1 MDRIKGLIEFI
12 DKSMTAHF
20 AAKNLIDLLIEND
33 YKELKVDEEFILEG
47 SKFYIKI
54 DDTAVLALN
63 IGEDKLKEGFKIIG
77 SHTDSPT
84 FRIKRNP
91 IIKRA
96 NNVVLNTEVYGGPL
110 LYTWFDRSLSVAGRI
125 SVIKDGELRTELV
138 DFKRPILTIP
148 SLAIHMNREVNKGFE
163 FNPQKHTLPLM
174 ALNNE
179 EITEDILLKEL
190 ANLKSINPN
199 DIIDYDLYL
208 YDTAKGELVGLKNE
222 FISQGRQDNLF
233 MAYTSLMAL
242 LDSKAKGINVF
253 LTTDNE
259 EVGSTSYAGA
269 NSPVLA
275 RLLERIAIALGA
287 SREEYL
293 RALEKSF
300 LISADAAHAAHPN
313 FIEKADPTN
322 QPVLGGG
329 PVIKYAASRSY
340 TSDAYSAGKFI
351 DICNRAKVPF
361 QTYHNRSDVKGG
373 STIGPISQSQ
383 IAIKSVDIG
392 MSTLGMH
399 SVRELTA
406 TADVEHFINVFLEF
420 YK

>member
-1 MDRIKGLIEFI
+1 MNRSKDLISFI

-20 AAKNLIDLLIEND
+20 AAKNLADLLEENG
-33 YKELKVDEEFILEG
+33 YKELKVEEEFVLDDT
-47 SKFYIKI
+47 KYYIRI
-54 DDTAVLALN
+54 DDTAILGIN
-63 IGEDKLKEGFKIIG
+63 IGDKKLENGFKIIG
-77 SHTDSPT
+77 SHSDSPG

-91 IIKRA
+91 VMKSA
-96 NNVVLNTEVYGGPL
+96 NNVVLNTEVYGGPM
-110 LYTWFDRSLSVAGRI
+110 LYTWFDRPLSAAGRI
-125 SVIKDGELRTELV
+125 SFVKEGKVVMELV
-138 DFKRPILTIP
+138 DFKKPIFTIP

-174 ALNNE
+174 AINSE
-179 EITEDILLKEL
+179 EMTEDIFLKEL
-190 ANLKSINPN
+190 AKLKGIKKE
-199 DIIDYDLYL
+199 DILDYDIYL
-208 YDTAKGELVGLKNE
+208 YDTAKGEIIGLRDE

-233 MAYTSLMAL
+233 MAYTSMTAL
-242 LDSKAKGINVF
+242 IESKASGINLCLV
-253 LTTDNE
+253 TDNE
-259 EVGSTSYAGA
+259 EVGSMSYAGA
-269 NSPVLA
+269 DSPVLN
-275 RLLERIAIALGA
+275 RLLERVSIALGA
-287 SREEYL
+287 DREEYL

-313 FIEKADPTN
+313 FSEKADPTN
-322 QPVLGGG
+322 QPILGGG

-351 DICNRAKVPF
+351 DICNNAKVPF

-399 SVRELTA
+399 SVRELTGVD
-406 TADVEHFINVFLEF
+406 DVEHFINAFKEF